1 MPAWARLLAAGSTGG
16 GIVIAGLIALA
27 AWREGGPGF
36 WPALWQFVA
45 TAAFW
50 ERALQFWSLSLLA
63 LVLTRVGSR
72 ALPPVGAALVA
83 GGLVAFGQS
92 AYLMGQ
98 YRLEPGPALAE
109 AVLVALCYAAG
120 SAVASRLYE
129 RL

>member
-1 MPAWARLLAAGSTGG
+1 MPAWARLIAAGSTGG

-36 WPALWQFVA
+36 WPALWQYVA

-50 ERALQFWSLSLLA
+50 RQALELWLLSLLA
-63 LVLTRVGSR
+63 LVLTRTGSR
-72 ALPPVGAALVA
+72 VLPPAGAALVA

-92 AYLMGQ
+92 AFLMGQ
-98 YRLEPGPALAE
+98 YRLEPG
-109 AVLVALCYAAG
+109 AVLPDAMLVALCYATG

-129 RL
+129 QL